1 MLCTV
6 CIGCACMVGVK
17 EWFLELC
24 GTAWNDACGWLWE
37 GWRGLQKRHWANCG
51 PFSTPR
57 VYSTVPGLMCTRKI
71 SSVPPTQPTTLVGYC
86 QNAPSWRGRWGQPQP
101 PTRLPDQTGV
111 KLLVS
116 YRRTLA
122 HLKHCPCHF
131 NPVEIRG
138 GMDSGILWETPCSQI
153 INETLGERL
162 AFFTFLACKFE
173 CLWHVGV
180 EAAILP

>member
-1 MLCTV
+1 MFYSHCHLSVERAKLEWNLRSKHIFIKQTFNHWTGVTDWDVVHSLYWV
-6 CIGCACMVGVK
+6 CMYGGVK

-57 VYSTVPGLMCTRKI
+57 VYSRVPGLMCTRKI

-116 YRRTLA
+116 YRRSLA

-131 NPVEIRG
+131 NPVEIKR
-138 GMDSGILWETPCSQI
+138 
-153 INETLGERL
+153 
-162 AFFTFLACKFE
+162 E
-173 CLWHVGV
+173 CG
-180 EAAILP
+180 